1 VAQVFAKTARFIAG
15 IIDQG
20 KAVGE
25 IRRKVDSMTVA
36 HMILGMLA
44 GASQQA
50 STARAQPL
58 NKLLSEARAM
68 TLAYLA
74 R

>member
-1 VAQVFAKTARFIAG
+1 
-15 IIDQG
+15 
-20 KAVGE
+20 
-25 IRRKVDSMTVA
+25 
-36 HMILGMLA
+36 MILGMLA
-44 GASQQA
+44 GDRQQA